1 MIPRLFEGETKIWL
15 TEGFGRFTEALSC
28 VVHEERNGAY
38 ELTMVYPTIGRL
50 FEYLEVGMLIVAQPN
65 ETDREQPFRIYKI
78 TTPFNGKVTIN
89 AQHISYDLAG
99 IPVTPFTA
107 TGIAQTLERLALN
120 APLLPVGYRFS
131 SDIVNTT
138 SAFKS
143 FPVKSV
149 RACLGGSEGS
159 LLDTFSG
166 QGTGEFEWNVF
177 DVILHKHR
185 GTDSGAV
192 IAYGKNM
199 TDFSK
204 QDSNEQQ
211 YTGVLAYWQNDQDCA
226 YGTVQYVGT
235 HTSDRREKI
244 YLFDAS
250 DKFESRP
257 TGTQLNE
264 VAASYRDQRNI
275 GMVKKTI
282 QVSFV
287 PLWNTV
293 EYQDIKALE
302 HVSLCDTVTVKY
314 PELNNLEVSMKVVEV
329 EYNVLMDRYNSITLG
344 EPRSTLAD
352 TINSEIDTAIQ
363 KSKTKNAVLYVD
375 GQTVNID
382 NGKVVAT
389 EGAYS
394 FNLMKGGLLRPF
406 NREGWGTTVVI
417 QSLANLDSTVTTVLV
432 MTGNNTTANLNTL
445 WLVRRNG
452 NLCIQLGGQ
461 TGQVTVTSSNGTI
474 TAKSN
479 NSSNIEVFFMAVD
492 GSNV

>member
-1 MIPRLFEGETKIWL
+1 MIPRLFESNTTIWL
-15 TEGFGRFTEALSC
+15 SEGIGRFTEAISC

-38 ELTMVYPTIGRL
+38 ELTMVYPMSGHLYQYLQTGRII
-50 FEYLEVGMLIVAQPN
+50 YATPN
-65 ETDREQPFRIYKI
+65 ETSRDQPFRIYKI
-78 TTPFNGKVTIN
+78 TTPFNGRVTIY

-99 IPVTPFTA
+99 IPVLPFTA
-107 TGIAQTLERLALN
+107 TGITQALERLRSN
-120 APLLPVGYRFS
+120 AQDLPTNYRFS
-131 SDIVNTT
+131 SDIENTT

-166 QGTGEFEWNVF
+166 QGTGEFEWDRF
-177 DVILHKHR
+177 DVILHKRR

-199 TDFSK
+199 TDFSLE
-204 QDSNEQQ
+204 DSNESQ
-211 YTGVLAYWQNDQDCA
+211 YTGVLAYWQNDTDCA
-226 YGTVQYVGT
+226 YGTIQYAGT
-235 HTSDRREKI
+235 HTSDRLEKI
-244 YLFDAS
+244 YLFDAT

-257 TGTQLNE
+257 TAIQLNE

-282 QVSFV
+282 QVSFI

-293 EYQDIKALE
+293 EYQDIKVLE
-302 HVSLCDTVTVKY
+302 HVSLCDTITVRY
-314 PELNNLEVSMKVVEV
+314 PELNGLEVTMKVVET
-329 EYNVLMDRYNSITLG
+329 EYNVLLDRYNSITLG

-352 TINSEIDTAIQ
+352 TINTEIDTAIQ
-363 KSKTKNAVLYVD
+363 KSKVKSAVLYTD

-389 EGAYS
+389 DGAYS
-394 FNLMKGGLLRPF
+394 FNLMKNGLLRPF

-417 QSLANLDSTVTTVLV
+417 QSLLNLDSTVTTVLV
-432 MTGNNTTANLNTL
+432 MTGNNASTNLNTL
-445 WLVRRNG
+445 WLVRRNSD
-452 NLCIQLGGQ
+452 LCVQLGGQ

-474 TAKSN
+474 TVKSN

>member
-1 MIPRLFEGETKIWL
+1 MIPRLFSGDTTIWL
-15 TEGFGRFTEALSC
+15 TEGLGRFTEALSC

-38 ELTMVYPTIGRL
+38 ELTMVYPVTG
-50 FEYLEVGMLIVAQPN
+50 YLYPNIETGNLIVAQPN
-65 ETDREQPFRIYKI
+65 DTSREQPFRIYKA
-78 TTPFNGKVTIN
+78 TTPLNGKVTIY

-99 IPVTPFTA
+99 IPVLPFTA
-107 TGIAQTLERLALN
+107 TGISQTLTRLRSN
-120 APLLPVGYRFS
+120 AVDLPVDYRFS
-131 SDIVNTT
+131 TDIENTT

-159 LLDTFSG
+159 VLDTFSG
-166 QGTGEFEWNVF
+166 AGTGEFEWDVF
-177 DVILHKHR
+177 DVKLHKYR
-185 GTDSGAV
+185 GTDTNV
-192 IAYGKNM
+192 TIEYGKNM

-244 YLFDAS
+244 YLFDAT

-282 QVSFV
+282 QVSFI

-293 EYQDIKALE
+293 EYQDIKVLE
-302 HVSLCDTVTVKY
+302 HVSLCDTVTVRY
-314 PELNNLEVSMKVVEV
+314 PELNNLEVTMKVVET

-352 TINSEIDTAIQ
+352 TINSEIDSAIQ
-363 KSKTKNAVLYVD
+363 KSKVKNAVLYVD

-382 NGKVVAT
+382 NGKVVVT
-389 EGAYS
+389 EGGYN
-394 FNLMKGGLLRPF
+394 FNLMKSGLLRPF
-406 NREGWGTTVVI
+406 NREGWGTTVVL
-417 QSLANLDSTVTTVLV
+417 QSLNNLDSTVGTVFII
-432 MTGNNTTANLNTL
+432 TGNNASANLNTL
-445 WLVRRNG
+445 WLVRRNSD
-452 NLCIQLGGQ
+452 LCVQLGGQ

-474 TAKSN
+474 TVKSN